1 MYVNTAPGLPA
12 ASALLILPASALLLA
27 SIGAAAAGPSSGA
40 AVAEAGLLRVIWCFS
55 GAAGCGVVGLFSG
68 VGLASRI
75 MAAVW
80 GTPAGLLLIA
90 GLWLRS
96 SHLGD
101 GQTVAERA
109 RAAQGR
115 LRREYGKRHALR
127 AEARGVYRGLSP
139 RNYWRRVIGA
149 GLMLPL
155 SCIVAVAVLG
165 GGREP
170 SLLRNPIFYLVACG
184 AGLLATFVV
193 WLPIRGW
200 AREVTWDE
208 GGVRVSWY
216 RGESKRFAWDDV
228 VTLYEVP
235 ATRRQPATA
244 VATAASGETF
254 WVVSG
259 YEGYEQIVPALKA
272 HIWATQGD

>member
-1 MYVNTAPGLPA
+1 M
-12 ASALLILPASALLLA
+12 
-27 SIGAAAAGPSSGA
+27 
-40 AVAEAGLLRVIWCFS
+40 
-55 GAAGCGVVGLFSG
+55 
-68 VGLASRI
+68 

-90 GLWLRS
+90 GVWLRS
-96 SHLGD
+96 SHVGD

-115 LRREYGKRHALR
+115 LRRDHAKRHALR
-127 AEARGVYRGLSP
+127 AEARGVYRGLSL
-139 RNYWRRVIGA
+139 RKYWRRIIGA
-149 GLMLPL
+149 GLMIPL
-155 SCIVAVAVLG
+155 FCVAAVATLG

-170 SLLRNPIFYLVACG
+170 SFLRDPIFWFAMCG
-184 AGLLATFVV
+184 AGLLAMFVV

-208 GGVRVSWY
+208 GGVQVAWH
-216 RGESKRFAWDDV
+216 RGSSKRFAWDDL

-235 ATRRQPATA
+235 ASRRQPAAA
-244 VATAASGETF
+244 VASAASGEKF

-259 YEGYEQIVPALKA
+259 CEGYEQIVLALKA